1 MQYVLW
7 TLCCLVAY
15 VGGLV
20 IIARVTPRLLAW
32 RFDEGWFMGIA
43 ALDILG
49 ALLSLG
55 AAFVLYA
62 LFNGAVGIRVLD
74 AFLLV
79 AFSLIVGRLALYCF
93 RGAISTKFVQSS
105 RIIAGIFCTF
115 LVFSA
120 IFYIIQIFVAK

>member
-7 TLCCLVAY
+7 TLRCVVAY

-49 ALLSLG
+49 ALLAFG
-55 AAFVLYA
+55 AIFVLYA
-62 LFNGAVGIRVLD
+62 LYNGALGIRILNV
-74 AFLLV
+74 FLLIV
-79 AFSLIVGRLALYCF
+79 FGLIVGRLALYSF
-93 RGAISTKFVQSS
+93 RGVIRTKFVQSS

-120 IFYIIQIFVAK
+120 IFYIIQLFVTQ